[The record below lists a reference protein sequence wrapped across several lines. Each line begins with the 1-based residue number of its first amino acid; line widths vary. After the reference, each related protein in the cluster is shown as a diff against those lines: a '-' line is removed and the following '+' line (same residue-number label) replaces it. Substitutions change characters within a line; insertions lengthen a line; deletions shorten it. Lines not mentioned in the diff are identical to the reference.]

1 MASADQSA
9 RAGRR
14 SGRCGRPRS
23 HPCRSRGT
31 DQPVAKIVPNTQ
43 PAFARPSGELRL
55 GRHATRGDVPAASTP
70 SREGCLDEAREAS
83 EVGLQ
88 VLRSSRLPG
97 TQQLRT
103 SVFQDGPCVPLLLG
117 ANCQVAKARAW
128 NGFESSAECESPRT
142 PSRACVTN
150 DGRGDA
156 VYLTERSMQLLSEAF
171 FRPAFPVRLPI
182 GPST

>member
-70 SREGCLDEAREAS
+70 SREGCLDEAREERSRTSGPAIIPTS
-83 EVGLQ
+83 GYATAAYIGVSGWS
-88 VLRSSRLPG
+88 LRAAATGRKLPSCQGACVEWVREFSGVRIPKDSFPRLCDERRSRRRRLP
-97 TQQLRT
+97 
-103 SVFQDGPCVPLLLG
+103 D
-117 ANCQVAKARAW
+117 
-128 NGFESSAECESPRT
+128 
-142 PSRACVTN
+142 
-150 DGRGDA
+150 
-156 VYLTERSMQLLSEAF
+156 
-171 FRPAFPVRLPI
+171 
-182 GPST
+182 